1 MTEAYR
7 SALAF
12 VKNPAFS
19 THVVTREEYLESG
32 SNASRRKFPGWQS
45 SGLTGD
51 SEISKTVQE
60 SVVEDRGQTS
70 KKPSRPRMR
79 GNTTSGRRR

>member
-12 VKNPAFS
+12 VKDPAFS

-32 SNASRRKFPGWQS
+32 SNASRRKFPGWES
-45 SGLTGD
+45 SGPAEPENGK
-51 SEISKTVQE
+51 IVPE
-60 SVVEDRGQTS
+60 SMVEERGQPS

-79 GNTTSGRRR
+79 TNTVSGRRR